1 LRQKQWVDGVLNFSC
16 QLEFSGEDGAS
27 HGGG

>member
-1 LRQKQWVDGVLNFSC
+1 LRQKQWIDGMLTFSC
-16 QLEFSGEDGAS
+16 QLEFPGEDGAS